1 LRKLYIFE
9 EDVMTGVDLG
19 GGMAPAPARDT
30 AIGSQGGWRRMVE
43 ADARLAVV
51 DARVKPTRP
60 PRRLLF
66 CALAE
71 FVEPEG
77 VDSDRK
83 LERDGHVAANIGSA
97 AAHVCVWLNA
107 CTKRDGMRR
116 PRFL

>member
-1 LRKLYIFE
+1 
-9 EDVMTGVDLG
+9 MTGVDLG